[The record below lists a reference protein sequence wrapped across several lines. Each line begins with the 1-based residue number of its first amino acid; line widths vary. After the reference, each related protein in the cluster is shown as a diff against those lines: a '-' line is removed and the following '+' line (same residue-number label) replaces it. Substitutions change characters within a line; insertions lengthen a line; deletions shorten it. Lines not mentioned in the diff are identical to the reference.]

1 MRSWAAIFDWDGVI
15 VDSSGYHEES
25 WRLLAAEEGRAL
37 PEGFFKRGFGKRN
50 EQFIPG
56 VLGWADEPAEV
67 KRLADRKEDLCAL
80 KAAGLPQC
88 FRAIVAA
95 DDVTRGKPDPEVFLL
110 AADRLGAQPARCVV
124 FEDTHFGIQAARA
137 AGMKVV
143 GVAGTHEPASL
154 AGADRVV
161 RRLDE
166 LAVGEID
173 AWFDAAAGG

>member
-67 KRLADRKEDLCAL
+67 KRLADRKEELYRQLIAERGIEAL
-80 KAAGLPQC
+80 PG
-88 FRAIVAA
+88 
-95 DDVTRGKPDPEVFLL
+95 
-110 AADRLGAQPARCVV
+110 
-124 FEDTHFGIQAARA
+124 
-137 AGMKVV
+137 
-143 GVAGTHEPASL
+143 
-154 AGADRVV
+154 V
-161 RRLDE
+161 RRWLE
-166 LAVGEID
+166 RLMSAGVPCAVSGPS
-173 AWFDAAAGG
+173 WRPTT